1 MKDRNHID
9 DLFRD
14 ELSNHQVTPPKSNWN
29 GMKPALDN
37 MRLEHLAK
45 VKLANQAITPAKS
58 VWQKIATKLWW
69 EQFIHFSAL
78 KFNIYYAALGV
89 VGITGGIIISNQ
101 VNTEIYQPEK
111 QLRVEMLQSSDA
123 YNQAD
128 LLEMESLNPTQ
139 LAKQSN
145 QIEINLNPQNSNK
158 AFADNNNTATEL
170 TAQLTP
176 HTTDAPS
183 ENTAEN
189 ETELNTNLQGNLLN
203 QETEN
208 QEDPIISQAKIKGMP
223 LILHQ
228 LVPILISG
236 QPLIIK
242 NYAKRTDTLGYD
254 YQGEPIVKDLSFFE
268 QGYSFGAIFL
278 KQSFEFLNPEMQN
291 ANINKQ
297 DYSQFS
303 YRFGIRFNYV
313 KNNYIL
319 QTGFYL
325 ANLNNQ
331 FKHTTT
337 HLIIRDDT
345 PKLPYFEY
353 SWPYESDTV
362 IEYQT
367 HTYNNSY
374 SFIELP
380 ILAGVHLENEKIA
393 VNLKT
398 GPIFNLITGVNSKLL
413 LESNQIISNVHKSD
427 FIRPGIRWEFS
438 ADLIYRFNNQVSVFV
453 EPSYVHDLTNMFN
466 KNYEVKSHFEGYSGS
481 VGIYY
486 RF

>member
-14 ELSNHQVTPPKSNWN
+14 GLSNQQVTPPKSNWK
-29 GMKPALDN
+29 GMQSSLDN

-78 KFNIYYAALGV
+78 KFNIYYAAVGV
-89 VGITGGIIISNQ
+89 VGITSGVIISNQ
-101 VNTEIYQPEK
+101 VNTEIYHPEK
-111 QLRVEMLQSSDA
+111 QMHIEMLQSRDA
-123 YNQAD
+123 YNYVD
-128 LLEMESLNPTQ
+128 LLEMETLNPTQ
-139 LAKQSN
+139 VSKQNN
-145 QIEINLNPQNSNK
+145 QIEISSNQQSNSGEI
-158 AFADNNNTATEL
+158 AHNNNATTKL

-176 HTTDAPS
+176 RTTETPTD
-183 ENTAEN
+183 NTEQSA
-189 ETELNTNLQGNLLN
+189 TELSSNFQGDTKTRI
-203 QETEN
+203 TEN
-208 QEDPIISQAKIKGMP
+208 QADNDITKPQIIGMP
-223 LILHQ
+223 LILDQ
-228 LVPILISG
+228 LVPILISA
-236 QPLIIK
+236 QQIHIK
-242 NYAKRTDTLGYD
+242 NYSERADTLGYD

-268 QGYSFGAIFL
+268 QGYSAGAIFV
-278 KQSFEFLNPEMQN
+278 KQDFEFLNPEMQN
-291 ANINKQ
+291 AYLTNQ

-313 KNNYIL
+313 KNNYIV
-319 QTGFYL
+319 QTGLYL
-325 ANLNNQ
+325 ANLNNT

-337 HLIIRDDT
+337 HLIIHDDT
-345 PKLPYFEY
+345 PKLPYLEY
-353 SWPYESDTV
+353 TWPYESDTV
-362 IEYQT
+362 IEYKT
-367 HTYNNSY
+367 HEYNNSY

-380 ILAGVHLENEKIA
+380 ILAGAHFENEKFA

-413 LESNQIISNVHKSD
+413 LESDQIITTVQRSN
-427 FIRPGIRWEFS
+427 FIRPGIRWELS
-438 ADLIYRFNNQVSVFV
+438 ADLIYRFNNHVSVFI
-453 EPSYVHDLTNMFN
+453 EPSYIHDLTNMFN
-466 KNYEVKSHFEGYSGS
+466 KNYAVKSRFKGYSGS

>member
-1 MKDRNHID
+1 MKDGNHID

-14 ELSNHQVTPPKSNWN
+14 ELSSHQVTPPKSNWKR
-29 GMKPALDN
+29 MQSALDN

-45 VKLANQAITPAKS
+45 VKLANQAITPAKT
-58 VWQKIATKLWW
+58 VWQKIVTKLWW

-78 KFNIYYAALGV
+78 KFNIYYAAIGV
-89 VGITGGIIISNQ
+89 VGITGGVIVSNQ

-111 QLRVEMLQSSDA
+111 QLKIEMLQSRDA

-139 LAKQSN
+139 VAKQNN
-145 QIEINLNPQNSNK
+145 QIEIKLNSQ
-158 AFADNNNTATEL
+158 NNTNTTTENDNTSTKL

-176 HTTDAPS
+176 KTTNVTSD
-183 ENTAEN
+183 NTAEN
-189 ETELNTNLQGNLLN
+189 ETELNTTIQGDILN
-203 QETEN
+203 QETKNKET
-208 QEDPIISQAKIKGMP
+208 PIVSHSDIKEIP

-228 LVPILISG
+228 LVPIIISG
-236 QPLIIK
+236 QTIGID
-242 NYAKRTDTLGYD
+242 NYAERSDTLGYD
-254 YQGEPIVKDLSFFE
+254 YQGEPIVKDLNFFE

-278 KQSFEFLNPEMQN
+278 KQDFEFLNPEMQN
-291 ANINKQ
+291 ENINKQ
-297 DYSQFS
+297 NYSQFS

-313 KNNYIL
+313 NNNFMM
-319 QTGFYL
+319 QTGLYL

-331 FKHTTT
+331 FKHTST
-337 HLIIRDDT
+337 HLIIHDDT
-345 PKLPYFEY
+345 PKLPYLEY

-362 IEYQT
+362 IEYRT
-367 HTYNNSY
+367 HEYNNSY
-374 SFIELP
+374 SYIELP
-380 ILAGVHLENEKIA
+380 ILAGTHFENEKFA

-413 LESNQIISNVHKSD
+413 LESDQIISTVHKSD

-438 ADLIYRFNNQVSVFV
+438 ADLIYRFNHQVSIFV

-466 KNYEVKSHFEGYSGS
+466 ENYEIKSRFKGYSGS
-481 VGIYY
+481 IGIYY